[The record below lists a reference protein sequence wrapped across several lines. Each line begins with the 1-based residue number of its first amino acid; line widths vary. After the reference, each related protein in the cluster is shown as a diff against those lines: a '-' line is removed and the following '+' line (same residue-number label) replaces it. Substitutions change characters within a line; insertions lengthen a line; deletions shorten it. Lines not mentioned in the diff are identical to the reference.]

1 MTITQ
6 ARAQNLARG
15 AWTAA
20 RKVIHVR
27 GAIIIIHVSCFC
39 TGIFVLCSPSK
50 TRSGAGNPKV
60 RDATPRPRRG
70 GPSCLGQTAPVPSP
84 LVPYNTVVEDWDEVL
99 KVTLPKPHPSGFGA

>member
-1 MTITQ
+1 MTIAQ
-6 ARAQNLARG
+6 ALAQNLARE

-20 RKVIHVR
+20 RKVVHVR

-60 RDATPRPRRG
+60 RKHAPDPNAVAHRVWGRP
-70 GPSCLGQTAPVPSP
+70 LLFHP
-84 LVPYNTVVEDWDEVL
+84 L
-99 KVTLPKPHPSGFGA
+99 